1 VPLPEPRPTATGP
14 AWDTLSRHGNRSEPL
29 WVLAFQRDAADRTNP
44 NEATASGWVL
54 HDHAGSCRRTLA
66 APLEG
71 SAAGQIHDVKQR
83 NFCTITSVDAA
94 TGLEQVHGEAFFSSP
109 FTTPCSQ

>member
-1 VPLPEPRPTATGP
+1 MRLPP
-14 AWDTLSRHGNRSEPL
+14 
-29 WVLAFQRDAADRTNP
+29 V
-44 NEATASGWVL
+44 
-54 HDHAGSCRRTLA
+54 AGSCTIARVA
-66 APLEG
+66 AGARSLLGLEG

-83 NFCTITSVDAA
+83 NFCAITSVDAA